1 MKYPQPPKLAERFLL
16 LFLKDE
22 LVEEVIGDLEE
33 KFLWTCEKKSAG
45 KAKRNYWYQVFNYL
59 RPFALKRILSKN
71 YRIITNTGML
81 LNYWNTARRFFGKN
95 WGLTTL
101 NVVVFGIGLAACLL
115 ILEKVSYEFSYDTF
129 YDQHEQIYRVSLDH
143 YYPHDAYQN
152 STAVSFYPIGS
163 ELRNQYPEV
172 ENFTRV
178 SFKRRN
184 TVIEV
189 GDKRFQED
197 DFYVVNPS
205 FFEVFSLEMLHG
217 DTLNIGAY
225 DIFLTESLA
234 NKLFGKTD
242 VVGVSIGLRG
252 DSYKVKGVYK
262 DLPPQSH
269 FTHKM
274 LLTVL
279 RNDNRMTDWAHYG
292 VYTYIVLKEGVQ
304 EGDLEKKLSSFNTE
318 FSKLSDEQ
326 SGVEYRWEIDLQPI
340 SSIYLTSDLHFEHQI
355 NGDIQ
360 SVYMLMIMAFLIVVI
375 SCFNFINLA
384 NSMYAKRLREFFVR
398 KAIGANSL
406 ALLKQCTFESFLL
419 LLFGFLLAV
428 GLLIILPHVSD
439 YSIRFLGQS
448 STFYIGLGGILI
460 VTLLLAVVFPSSAFA
475 LINPLKFANGE
486 NVSNPLIKRMG
497 KSLIVLQF
505 VVSFLL
511 LAGSITVSK
520 QLDFISKKSPGIA
533 VEDVVTLDF
542 PNMYYPNHQVE
553 LARFKNEIESH
564 AGVERLSYAA
574 SVPGTKHSSDGS
586 IRFVGDVI
594 ENAKFNYYQ
603 IVSTDFFRTYDIPV
617 LQGKV
622 FDDQNQADSASIL
635 INETMAK
642 ELGVRDYADAIG
654 KKVVMPW
661 GSAYPTFEIVGV
673 AKDYYHESLKNE
685 VEPVAYLPITKYGSC
700 NKASIRLRGNDREET
715 LASIEASFSTMFSHI
730 FNVEYIDDNYAGVL
744 SSYHELS
751 ALIQALAVLAILM
764 AGVGLLGLASNEAA
778 KRTKEV
784 AIRKV
789 HGAYRTD
796 IYLLFLKRFGKL
808 VSIAFL
814 VSIPMS
820 FYFAHDWL
828 NNFAVRVNLGGWFFW
843 LQILITAGVGLFS
856 ISYFLIKMSLQN
868 PVVALKNGD

>member
-1 MKYPQPPKLAERFLL
+1 
-16 LFLKDE
+16 
-22 LVEEVIGDLEE
+22 
-33 KFLWTCEKKSAG
+33 
-45 KAKRNYWYQVFNYL
+45 
-59 RPFALKRILSKN
+59 
-71 YRIITNTGML
+71 ML
-81 LNYWNTARRFFGKN
+81 TNYWNTARRFFGKN

-115 ILEKVSYEFSYDTF
+115 ILEKVSYEFSYDKF

-163 ELRNQYPEV
+163 ELLNQFPEV

-189 GDKRFQED
+189 GDKAFQED

-217 DTLNIGAY
+217 DTVNIGAY
-225 DIFLTESLA
+225 DVFLAESLA
-234 NKLFGKTD
+234 RKLYGEVN
-242 VVGVSIGLRG
+242 VVGASIGLWG
-252 DSYKVKGVYK
+252 DSYKIKGVYK
-262 DLPPQSH
+262 DIPDQSH

-279 RNDNRMTDWAHYG
+279 RNNNRMSDWAHYS
-292 VYTYIVLKEGVQ
+292 VYTYIVLREGVL
-304 EGDLEKKLSSFNTE
+304 GSDLEKKLSSFNTE

-326 SGVEYRWEIDLQPI
+326 SGVEYRWEIALQAI
-340 SSIYLTSDLHFEHQI
+340 SSIYLTSDLHFEHEI

-360 SVYMLMIMAFLIVVI
+360 SVYMLMIMALLIVVI

-428 GLLIILPHVSD
+428 GLIILLPHVSD
-439 YSIRFLGQS
+439 YSISFMGQPYM
-448 STFYIGLGGILI
+448 FYIGLGGVLL
-460 VTLLLAVVFPSSAFA
+460 VTLLLAVVLPSSAFA
-475 LINPLKFANGE
+475 FINPLKFANGE
-486 NVSNPLIKRMG
+486 NVSNPVIKRMG
-497 KSLIVLQF
+497 KSLIVAQF
-505 VVSFLL
+505 IVSFLL
-511 LAGSITVSK
+511 LAGSLTVSK
-520 QLDFISKKSPGIA
+520 QLDFISKKSPGI
-533 VEDVVTLDF
+533 VIDDVVTLDF
-542 PNMYYPNHQVE
+542 PNFHYPNHRVE
-553 LARFKNEIESH
+553 LERFKNEIENH
-564 AGVERLSYAA
+564 VGVKSVSYAE
-574 SVPGTKHSSDGS
+574 SVPGNKHSIDGS

-603 IVSTDFFRTYDIPV
+603 IVSTDYFETYDVNV
-617 LQGKV
+617 LAGKV
-622 FDDQNQADSASIL
+622 FDDRTQADSASIL

-642 ELGVRDYADAIG
+642 ELGVRDYAEVIG

-685 VEPVAYLPITKYGSC
+685 VEPLAYLPITHYGSC
-700 NKASIRLRGNDREET
+700 NKASIRLSGNDRDET
-715 LASIEASFSTMFSHI
+715 LASIEANFKEIFSHI
-730 FNVEYIDDNYAGVL
+730 FNLEYIDDNYAGVL

-751 ALIQALAVLAILM
+751 DLIKALAVLAILM

-789 HGAYRTD
+789 HGAHGSD

-808 VSIAFL
+808 VGIAFL
-814 VSIPMS
+814 VSVPMS
-820 FYFAHDWL
+820 FYYADDWL
-828 NNFAVRVNLGGWFFW
+828 NNFAVRVNLGVWFFW
-843 LQILITAGVGLFS
+843 LQVLITATVGTIS